1 MGAFFSIFSRI
12 EEVLSTPKMKK
23 AKGRMSKLLSTA
35 WWLGGH
41 GVWTAATSVIV
52 LAVPVFFEYERECQ
66 MFEQMAQM
74 QNAQMNAA
82 APL

>member
-1 MGAFFSIFSRI
+1 MGNVPSRV
-12 EEVLSTPKMKK
+12 EEALAAPRIKK
-23 AKGRMSKLLSTA
+23 AKGRMVKLVSTA

-41 GVWTAATSVIV
+41 VVWTVMTGVIV

-66 MFEQMAQM
+66 MFDQMAQV

-82 APL
+82 PPTQ

>member
-1 MGAFFSIFSRI
+1 MGAVASKVS
-12 EEVLSTPKMKK
+12 EVLGSSRMKK
-23 AKGRMSKLLSTA
+23 ARGRMSKLVSKA

-41 GVWTAATSVIV
+41 LVWTGFTGAIV

-74 QNAQMNAA
+74 QSAQMQAANATQ
-82 APL
+82 